1 MSYTKSGFTL
11 RSEVTSQRHQ
21 GTTQASSLDTPNRT
35 RARYHREIKATKVT
49 IAVVGFTIVLTTPIM
64 VIDLV
69 SIWCPTCSP
78 SIITRIAVAMAY
90 ANSCVNPW
98 IFAGFNRLYRETY
111 VEVLKRIR
119 NILLCGS

>member
-1 MSYTKSGFTL
+1 
-11 RSEVTSQRHQ
+11 
-21 GTTQASSLDTPNRT
+21 
-35 RARYHREIKATKVT
+35 VT

-78 SIITRIAVAMAY
+78 SIITRVAVAMAY

-98 IFAGFNRLYRETY
+98 IFAGFNKLYRETY
-111 VEVLKRIR
+111 VEVLRRLK
-119 NILLCGS
+119 NFLLCSS